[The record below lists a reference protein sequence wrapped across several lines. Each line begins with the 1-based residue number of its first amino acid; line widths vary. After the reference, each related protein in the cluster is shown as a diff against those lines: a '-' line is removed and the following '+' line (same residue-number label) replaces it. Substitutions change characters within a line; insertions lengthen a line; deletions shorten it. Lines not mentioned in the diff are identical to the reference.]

1 MATADLARRAEAGAA
16 SGRGYCARMSVT
28 QAGPE
33 ELEALR
39 AKEYNATISHVDFVH
54 DELWILRVRADGGAP
69 EHKPGQYASL
79 ALGYWEPRIDDA
91 MEPGIEDRFTKLVR
105 RSYSICCR
113 VLDDDGNLVGSP
125 HHGELE
131 FYVVLVAPTDEWI
144 PGLTPRLALKREG
157 DRIFMG
163 RKAAGRYTVDPVTDP
178 ASRIVFLST
187 GTGEAPHNV
196 MITELLRRGHTG
208 PIVSA
213 VTVRHNHDLAY
224 LEAHRALEER
234 FPNYHYLA
242 LPTREPDV
250 PKRHLQD
257 LIRDGSLE
265 ASLGADLDPDC
276 THVFLCG
283 NPDMIGLPETDDG
296 VEVYPERTGVVELLA
311 ERGFKLDRRKDPGNI
326 HYEEF
331 W

>member
-1 MATADLARRAEAGAA
+1 
-16 SGRGYCARMSVT
+16 MSLT
-28 QAGPE
+28 QTGPDE
-33 ELEALR
+33 IEALR
-39 AKEYNATISHVDFVH
+39 EKEYNATISHVEFVH
-54 DELWILRVRADGGAP
+54 PELWILRVKADGDAP

-91 MEPGIEDRFTKLVR
+91 MEPEIGEKFTKLVR

-125 HHGELE
+125 HDGELE

-157 DRIFMG
+157 DRLFMG
-163 RKAAGRYTVDPVTDP
+163 RKAAGRYTLDPVTDP
-178 ASRIVFLST
+178 TSAIVLLST

-196 MITELLRRGHTG
+196 MVTDLLRRGHQG

-213 VTVRHNHDLAY
+213 VTVRRNNDLAY
-224 LEAHRALEER
+224 LAPHRALEER

-257 LIRDGSLE
+257 LISDGSLE
-265 ASLGADLDPDC
+265 AELGGALRPAD

-283 NPDMIGLPETDDG
+283 NPDMIGLPETGDDG
-296 VEVYPERTGVVELLA
+296 ADVYPERTGVVEMLV

>member
-1 MATADLARRAEAGAA
+1 MTVSP
-16 SGRGYCARMSVT
+16 SGT
-28 QAGPE
+28 E
-33 ELEALR
+33 DLEALR
-39 AKEYNATISHVDFVH
+39 EREYNATITHVNFVH
-54 DELWILRVRADGGAP
+54 DELWILRVKGDDGAP
-69 EHKPGQYASL
+69 DHKPGQYASL

-91 MEPGIEDRFTKLVR
+91 MEPEVGERFTKLVR
-105 RSYSICCR
+105 RSYSIACR

-125 HHGELE
+125 HDGELE
-131 FYVVLVAPTDEWI
+131 FYVVLVAPTDDWV

-163 RKAAGRYTVDPVTDP
+163 RKAAGRYTIDPVADP
-178 ASRIVFLST
+178 GEALVFLST

-196 MITELLRRGHTG
+196 MITELLRRGHRG

-213 VTVRHNHDLAY
+213 VTVRHNADLAY
-224 LEAHRALEER
+224 REQHLALAER
-234 FPNYHYLA
+234 FPNYRYLA

-265 ASLGADLDPDC
+265 AELGRELKPAD
-276 THVFLCG
+276 TRVFLCG
-283 NPDMIGLPETDDG
+283 NPDMIGLPETVDG
-296 VEVYPERTGVVELLA
+296 ADVYPERPGVVQMLV